1 MAEHTVVCRLQSPSE
16 ISPGSDQHRRVRF
29 LDLDLRVVYSTG
41 SAEFAFKIYSYTGN
55 VYAYL
60 LYHSMGPSTRDMYF
74 EAGSNP
80 RCINC

>member
-41 SAEFAFKIYSYTGN
+41 SAEFAFKIYSDTGN
-55 VYAYL
+55 AYAYL
-60 LYHSMGPSTRDMYF
+60 QFIVWVLVRETHILRLAQSLD
-74 EAGSNP
+74 A
-80 RCINC
+80 